1 LAQRLRKIFLDE
13 ERKEVNLMKI
23 VTSLL
28 AALILASTLIATAT
42 SARADDSSE
51 ARWQSHIQKMREH
64 KEAQE

>member
-1 LAQRLRKIFLDE
+1 
-13 ERKEVNLMKI
+13 MKI